1 MLLGVWGLGQSGV
14 TRQTSYD
21 TLRDE
26 RTFVTES
33 WTLVLGKV
41 VGGVSCDGPKRTKKD
56 APREERLMMRKGI

>member
-1 MLLGVWGLGQSGV
+1 MREIIDELRHA
-14 TRQTSYD
+14 T
-21 TLRDE
+21 RDE

>member
-26 RTFVTES
+26 RTFVTAYSYTECLDAVTF
-33 WTLVLGKV
+33 WTAFHA
-41 VGGVSCDGPKRTKKD
+41 D
-56 APREERLMMRKGI
+56 